1 MLSYKVDKKFNSVVI
16 STSDMKQGD
25 NYTLTVGDQSST
37 FTLDDIT
44 YSEGSGGMQRPGGNS
59 DDGNMQRP
67 GGNSDDGNM
76 QRPDGDS
83 DNGQNDSANGSSQ
96 NKDNSSSSDSMSI

>member
-25 NYTLTVGDQSST
+25 NYTLTVGDQNST

-67 GGNSDDGNM
+67 GGNSDDGIM

-83 DNGQNDSANGSSQ
+83 DNGQNDSTNSSLQ

>member
-76 QRPDGDS
+76 QRPDGDL

>member
-16 STSDMKQGD
+16 SASGMKQG
-25 NYTLTVGDQSST
+25 NTYTLTVGDQSST

-67 GGNSDDGNM
+67 GGNSDDGIM

-83 DNGQNDSANGSSQ
+83 DNGQNDSTNSSLQ

>member
-16 STSDMKQGD
+16 STSDMKQGET
-25 NYTLTVGDQSST
+25 YTLTVGDQSST

-44 YSEGSGGMQRPGGNS
+44 YSEGSGGMQRPGGNL
-59 DDGNMQRP
+59 DNGGMQRP

-83 DNGQNDSANGSSQ
+83 DNGQNDSTNSSLQ

>member
-1 MLSYKVDKKFNSVVI
+1 MLSYKADKKFNSVVI

-44 YSEGSGGMQRPGGNS
+44 YSEGSGGMQRPGGNL
-59 DDGNMQRP
+59 DNGGMQRP

-83 DNGQNDSANGSSQ
+83 DNGQNDSTNSSLQ

>member
-25 NYTLTVGDQSST
+25 TYTLTVGDQSSS

-44 YSEGSGGMQRPGGNS
+44 YSEGSGGMQGPGGNS
-59 DDGNMQRP
+59 KNGGMQRP
-67 GGNSDDGNM
+67 GVN
-76 QRPDGDS
+76 S
-83 DNGQNDSANGSSQ
+83 DNGG
-96 NKDNSSSSDSMSI
+96 M